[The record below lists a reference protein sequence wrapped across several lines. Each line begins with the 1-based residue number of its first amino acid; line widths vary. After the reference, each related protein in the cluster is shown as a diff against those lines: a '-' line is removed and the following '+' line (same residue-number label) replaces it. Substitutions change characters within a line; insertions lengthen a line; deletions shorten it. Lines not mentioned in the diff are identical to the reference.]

1 MISKARTSLVAAL
14 LSLGCAGM
22 ISLADAGVDAQHDA
36 AHAGWSRLR
45 SLRYG
50 VSLVL
55 PGTPRVVEEVDDA
68 RLRREGV
75 ILVLELDPE
84 LRRRYEVRLF
94 RSAREEDAQHVLD
107 AWGEEMFARAR
118 GVLTSEEHVEVSGHP
133 ALDVRYDQVGPRHED
148 ELWVLVATDGRSVVE
163 IAGQNLEIEDEQAR
177 PPQLE
182 VIRES
187 ISFGR

>member
-1 MISKARTSLVAAL
+1 MRASSTMAAL
-14 LSLGCAGM
+14 LALGCAGA

-36 AHAGWSRLR
+36 AHAGWVRVR

-55 PGTPRVVEEVDDA
+55 PGTPRVLEEVDDR

-75 ILVLELDPE
+75 ILTLVLDPE
-84 LRRRYEVRLF
+84 LRRSYEVRLF
-94 RSAREEDAQHVLD
+94 RSARDEEAERTLD

-118 GVLTSEEHVEVSGHP
+118 GVLTSEERIEVGGHP
-133 ALDVRYDQVGPRHED
+133 GLDVRYGEVGARRDD
-148 ELWVLVATDGRSVVE
+148 EVWVLVATDGRSVVE

-177 PPQLE
+177 PPQLD

-187 ISFGR
+187 IAFGR

>member
-1 MISKARTSLVAAL
+1 MARAAALAAAL
-14 LSLGCAGM
+14 LAVGCAGM
-22 ISLADAGVDAQHDA
+22 VSLVDAGVDAQHDA
-36 AHAGWSRLR
+36 AHAGWTRVR

-55 PGTPRVVEEVDDA
+55 PGMPHVVQEVDDT

-75 ILVLELDPE
+75 ILALDLDPE
-84 LRRRYEVRLF
+84 LRRSYEVRLF
-94 RSAREEDAQHVLD
+94 RSARDEDADHVLE

-118 GVLTSEEHVEVSGHP
+118 GVLTSEEHVDVGGHP
-133 ALDVRYDQVGPRHED
+133 GLDVRYDQVGARHED
-148 ELWVLVATDGRSVVE
+148 ELWVLVATDGRSIVE

-177 PPQLE
+177 PPQLD

-187 ISFGR
+187 IAFGR